1 MKIKPIWVI
10 LTSVAIAEGVGF
22 LSGLLSGNIGA
33 VYQQLQQPP
42 LAPPGW
48 IFPIAW
54 GILYALMGI
63 AAGLIWL
70 NNGDMLAR
78 RNALNLYAIQLFV
91 NFTWSIIFF
100 RFMAFGAGVA
110 VVLLLDV
117 LVLLTLLRFWKI
129 SRPAGI
135 LLIPYLLW
143 LLYATY
149 LSIGIAV
156 LN

>member
-10 LTSVAIAEGVGF
+10 LISVAIAEGVGF

-48 IFPIAW
+48 LFPIAW

-149 LSIGIAV
+149 LTIGIAV

>member
-10 LTSVAIAEGVGF
+10 LISVAIAEGVGF
-22 LSGLLSGNIGA
+22 LSGLLSGDIGA

-149 LSIGIAV
+149 LTIGIAV

>member
-1 MKIKPIWVI
+1 MKIKPIWVV
-10 LTSVAIAEGVGF
+10 LFSVAIAEGVGL
-22 LSGLLSGNIGA
+22 LSGLLSGDIGA

-42 LAPPGW
+42 LAPPGR

-63 AAGLIWL
+63 AAALIWL

-78 RNALNLYAIQLFV
+78 RNALNLYALQLFV

-100 RFMAFGAGVA
+100 RFMAFGLGVA

-149 LSIGIAV
+149 LTIGIAV

>member
-10 LTSVAIAEGVGF
+10 LISVAIAEGVGL
-22 LSGLLSGNIGA
+22 LSGLLSGDIGA
-33 VYQQLQQPP
+33 VYQQLQPPP

-70 NNGDMLAR
+70 NNGDMLTR

-149 LSIGIAV
+149 LTIGIAI

>member
-1 MKIKPIWVI
+1 MKIKPIWII
-10 LTSVAIAEGVGF
+10 LFSIDLAEGVGI
-22 LSGLLSGNIGA
+22 LSGLLAGDIGA

-48 IFPIAW
+48 LFPIAW
-54 GILYALMGI
+54 SILYALMGI

-78 RNALNLYAIQLFV
+78 RNALNLYAIQLFI
-91 NFTWSIIFF
+91 NFIWSILFF

-110 VVLLLDV
+110 VVLLLDL

-149 LSIGIAV
+149 LTIGIAV